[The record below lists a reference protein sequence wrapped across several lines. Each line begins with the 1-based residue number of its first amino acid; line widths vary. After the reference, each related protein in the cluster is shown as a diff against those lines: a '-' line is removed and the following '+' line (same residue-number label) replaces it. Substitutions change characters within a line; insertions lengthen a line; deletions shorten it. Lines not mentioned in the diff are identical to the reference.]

1 MRNKI
6 IENAIDSVV
15 NASNTS
21 SDFKLAFRQYVK
33 NKFDDNAK
41 ESDLKRILTLIE
53 DDEEETY
60 RIVTSIRGNS
70 IHGLISNESPIG
82 RAIMGHKVGDR
93 CTVRMENGI
102 HYDVIIRNIENTG
115 ESADDQIKAY

>member
-6 IENAIDSVV
+6 IENASE
-15 NASNTS
+15 

-53 DDEEETY
+53 DDEED
-60 RIVTSIRGNS
+60 IQV
-70 IHGLISNESPIG
+70 
-82 RAIMGHKVGDR
+82 
-93 CTVRMENGI
+93 
-102 HYDVIIRNIENTG
+102 
-115 ESADDQIKAY
+115 

>member
-1 MRNKI
+1 MKFPIQMVLQLDYVKMSAARPPQNGLLSFLRQGDANMRNKI

-53 DDEEETY
+53 DDEEDEGP
-60 RIVTSIRGNS
+60 VGA
-70 IHGLISNESPIG
+70 SPLGFFGAG
-82 RAIMGHKVGDR
+82 R
-93 CTVRMENGI
+93 NPL
-102 HYDVIIRNIENTG
+102 
-115 ESADDQIKAY
+115 S

>member
-41 ESDLKRILTLIE
+41 ESDLRIMRRIFRYE
-53 DDEEETY
+53 DGNPRA
-60 RIVTSIRGNS
+60 RI
-70 IHGLISNESPIG
+70 
-82 RAIMGHKVGDR
+82 
-93 CTVRMENGI
+93 
-102 HYDVIIRNIENTG
+102 
-115 ESADDQIKAY
+115 

>member
-1 MRNKI
+1 MQSGLQIFRRQGDANRRNKI

-53 DDEEETY
+53 DDEED
-60 RIVTSIRGNS
+60 IQV
-70 IHGLISNESPIG
+70 
-82 RAIMGHKVGDR
+82 
-93 CTVRMENGI
+93 
-102 HYDVIIRNIENTG
+102 
-115 ESADDQIKAY
+115 

>member
-53 DDEEETY
+53 DDEE
-60 RIVTSIRGNS
+60 
-70 IHGLISNESPIG
+70 
-82 RAIMGHKVGDR
+82 
-93 CTVRMENGI
+93 
-102 HYDVIIRNIENTG
+102 DVQ
-115 ESADDQIKAY
+115 A

>member
-33 NKFDDNAK
+33 NKFDANIK
-41 ESDLKRILTLIE
+41 ESDLKQILMLIE
-53 DDEEETY
+53 DDDEEE
-60 RIVTSIRGNS
+60 
-70 IHGLISNESPIG
+70 
-82 RAIMGHKVGDR
+82 
-93 CTVRMENGI
+93 
-102 HYDVIIRNIENTG
+102 DV
-115 ESADDQIKAY
+115 QV